1 VLVSYTNSGIIAQFI
16 VLKGFTRLL
25 MVLRLFLFF
34 YFAFG
39 LISLKLMVTF
49 IFFERI
55 D

>member
-1 VLVSYTNSGIIAQFI
+1 VLVSYAYLGITALFI
-16 VLKGFTRLL
+16 VLKVFTRLL
-25 MVLRLFLFF
+25 RFF
-34 YFAFG
+34 FVAFG